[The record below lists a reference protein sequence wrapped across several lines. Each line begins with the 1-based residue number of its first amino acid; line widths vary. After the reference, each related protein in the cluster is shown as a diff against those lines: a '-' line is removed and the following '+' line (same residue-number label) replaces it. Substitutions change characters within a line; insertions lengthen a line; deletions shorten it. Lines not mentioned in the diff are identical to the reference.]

1 MTKELIV
8 LARMSERPEGVCP
21 FEWWI
26 APFLIDAD
34 DRKSKKSR
42 VREEEQLDLFS
53 ARATQKLRSK

>member
-1 MTKELIV
+1 M